1 MKHKVEGIY
10 CFAFKRKEIH
20 NLKKIYKFEGIQ
32 NQTILKSRT
41 EELIHCLQYSQIPRF
56 RTSVRETKNDLRN
69 RIAQEIWGKIKM
81 FGWGEETTFGS
92 NYLIQ
97 RFETSGIP
105 LISIV

>member
-41 EELIHCLQYSQIPRF
+41 EELIHCLQYCQIPRF

-69 RIAQEIWGKIKM
+69 RIAQEIDFW
-81 FGWGEETTFGS
+81 
-92 NYLIQ
+92 
-97 RFETSGIP
+97 FELSKHRGFH
-105 LISIV
+105 